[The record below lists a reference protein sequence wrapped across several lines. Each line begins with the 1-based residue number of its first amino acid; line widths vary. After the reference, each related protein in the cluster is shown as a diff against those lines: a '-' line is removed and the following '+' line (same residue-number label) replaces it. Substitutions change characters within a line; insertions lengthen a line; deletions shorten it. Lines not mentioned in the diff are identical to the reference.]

1 MPNREEKIRTKTHN
15 KQEQPPTKLDN
26 QNKQQPIKMNEQNV
40 TTRKPKQKTENQ
52 NTPLTKYLHKKTTK
66 TTQT

>member
-26 QNKQQPIKMNEQNV
+26 QNKQQPIKMNEQNE

-52 NTPLTKYLHKKTTK
+52 KYTIDKVPP
-66 TTQT
+66 